1 MHVIEIGLGFV
12 MSTLM
17 LSLSLM
23 MMMMRKTP
31 FWKLFGLSG
40 RAFGGLLE
48 QVFRALD
55 SCLAL
60 FGASSGFV
68 ERPNRFLKDLGVIL
82 ASKVHQ
88 IWI

>member
-23 MMMMRKTP
+23 MMRKTP
-31 FWKLFGLSG
+31 FWKLFGLSA

-55 SCLAL
+55 SCLSL

>member
-17 LSLSLM
+17 LSLSL
-23 MMMMRKTP
+23 MMMRKTP

-48 QVFRALD
+48 QFFRALD

-68 ERPNRFLKDLGVIL
+68 ERPNRFLKDLGLIL

>member
-17 LSLSLM
+17 LSLSL
-23 MMMMRKTP
+23 MMMRKTP

-48 QVFRALD
+48 QFFRPLD

-82 ASKVHQ
+82 ASKVHP
-88 IWI
+88 I

>member
-17 LSLSLM
+17 LSLSL
-23 MMMMRKTP
+23 MMMRKTP

-60 FGASSGFV
+60 FRVSSGFV

>member
-23 MMMMRKTP
+23 MMRKTP
-31 FWKLFGLSG
+31 FWKLFGLAR

-68 ERPNRFLKDLGVIL
+68 ERPSRFLKDVGMIL
-82 ASKVHQ
+82 ASKINQ

>member
-23 MMMMRKTP
+23 MMRKTP

-40 RAFGGLLE
+40 RAFGGFLE

-68 ERPNRFLKDLGVIL
+68 ERPSRCLKDLGVIL
-82 ASKVHQ
+82 VSKMNQ
-88 IWI
+88 FWI

>member
-1 MHVIEIGLGFV
+1 MMHVIEIGLGFV

-23 MMMMRKTP
+23 MMRKSP

-48 QVFRALD
+48 QFFQALD
-55 SCLAL
+55 SCVAL
-60 FGASSGFV
+60 FGASSEFV
-68 ERPNRFLKDLGVIL
+68 ERPSRFF
-82 ASKVHQ
+82 
-88 IWI
+88 

>member
-1 MHVIEIGLGFV
+1 MMRVTEIGLGFV

-23 MMMMRKTP
+23 MMCKTP
-31 FWKLFGLSG
+31 FWKLFVLSG

-48 QVFRALD
+48 DFFRSWD

-68 ERPNRFLKDLGVIL
+68 ERPN
-82 ASKVHQ
+82 
-88 IWI
+88 

>member
-17 LSLSLM
+17 LSLSL
-23 MMMMRKTP
+23 MMMRKTP

-60 FGASSGFV
+60 FGASSEFG